1 MAKSSSGVDF
11 WEVWYAKMCIRD
23 RMYCEFIDIS
33 EYGENY
39 ITFTEYHDYIEP
51 IYMDADL
58 SKQDFVALL
67 KETIHQ
73 MVEPVVQRAIHNI
86 PLPDKLAIAFSD
98 EEPVELLD
106 RIAKIDLSLIHIYQ
120 IQRRYILTQFIMKER

>member
-1 MAKSSSGVDF
+1 M
-11 WEVWYAKMCIRD
+11 
-23 RMYCEFIDIS
+23 MYCEFIEIS

-51 IYMDADL
+51 IYMDADM

-86 PLPDKLAIAFSD
+86 PLPDAIKGVTKRD
-98 EEPVELLD
+98 TP
-106 RIAKIDLSLIHIYQ
+106 
-120 IQRRYILTQFIMKER
+120 T

>member
-1 MAKSSSGVDF
+1 
-11 WEVWYAKMCIRD
+11 
-23 RMYCEFIDIS
+23 
-33 EYGENY
+33 
-39 ITFTEYHDYIEP
+39 
-51 IYMDADL
+51 MDEDL

-73 MVEPVVQRAIHNI
+73 MVEPVVQRAIHSL

-106 RIAKIDLSLIHIYQ
+106 RIAKIDFEARKLVYQ
-120 IQRRYILTQFIMKER
+120 YLKLMLAI

>member
-1 MAKSSSGVDF
+1 M
-11 WEVWYAKMCIRD
+11 
-23 RMYCEFIDIS
+23 MYCEFIDIS

-51 IYMDADL
+51 IYMDADM

-73 MVEPVVQRAIHNI
+73 RVSPVVERAIHSL

-106 RIAKIDLSLIHIYQ
+106 HIAKIDFEARKLVYQ
-120 IQRRYILTQFIMKER
+120 YLKLMLTI

>member
-1 MAKSSSGVDF
+1 M
-11 WEVWYAKMCIRD
+11 
-23 RMYCEFIDIS
+23 MYCEFIDIS

-39 ITFTEYHDYIEP
+39 ITFTEYQDYVEP
-51 IYMDADL
+51 IYMECDM

-73 MVEPVVQRAIHNI
+73 MVEPVVQRAIHSL

-106 RIAKIDLSLIHIYQ
+106 HIAKIDFEARKLVYQ
-120 IQRRYILTQFIMKER
+120 YLKLMLTI

>member
-1 MAKSSSGVDF
+1 M
-11 WEVWYAKMCIRD
+11 
-23 RMYCEFIDIS
+23 MYCEFIDIS

-73 MVEPVVQRAIHNI
+73 MVEPVVQRASWNFYSEIFTGFWKFVVI
-86 PLPDKLAIAFSD
+86 
-98 EEPVELLD
+98 V
-106 RIAKIDLSLIHIYQ
+106 
-120 IQRRYILTQFIMKER
+120 

>member
-1 MAKSSSGVDF
+1 M
-11 WEVWYAKMCIRD
+11 
-23 RMYCEFIDIS
+23 MYSEFINIS

-39 ITFTEYHDYIEP
+39 ITFTEYHDYVEP
-51 IYMDADL
+51 IYMDADM

-73 MVEPVVQRAIHNI
+73 MVSLVVERAIHSI
-86 PLPDKLAIAFSD
+86 SLPDKLAIVFSD

-106 RIAKIDLSLIHIYQ
+106 HIAKIDFEARKLVYQ
-120 IQRRYILTQFIMKER
+120 YLKLMLAI

>member
-1 MAKSSSGVDF
+1 M
-11 WEVWYAKMCIRD
+11 
-23 RMYCEFIDIS
+23 MYCEFIDIS

-39 ITFTEYHDYIEP
+39 ITFTEYHE
-51 IYMDADL
+51 
-58 SKQDFVALL
+58 
-67 KETIHQ
+67 

-106 RIAKIDLSLIHIYQ
+106 RIAKIDFEARKLVYQ
-120 IQRRYILTQFIMKER
+120 YLKLMLTI

>member
-1 MAKSSSGVDF
+1 M
-11 WEVWYAKMCIRD
+11 
-23 RMYCEFIDIS
+23 MYCEFINIS
-33 EYGENY
+33 EYEENY

-73 MVEPVVQRAIHNI
+73 MVEPVVQRDIHSL

-106 RIAKIDLSLIHIYQ
+106 RIAKIDFEARKLVYQ
-120 IQRRYILTQFIMKER
+120 YLKLMLAI

>member
-1 MAKSSSGVDF
+1 M
-11 WEVWYAKMCIRD
+11 
-23 RMYCEFIDIS
+23 MYCEFIDIS

-58 SKQDFVALL
+58 YKQDFVALL

-106 RIAKIDLSLIHIYQ
+106 RIAKIDFEARKLVYQ
-120 IQRRYILTQFIMKER
+120 YLKLMLTI

>member
-1 MAKSSSGVDF
+1 M
-11 WEVWYAKMCIRD
+11 
-23 RMYCEFIDIS
+23 MYCEFIDIS

-86 PLPDKLAIAFSD
+86 PDKLAIAFSD

-106 RIAKIDLSLIHIYQ
+106 RIAKIDFEARKLVYQ
-120 IQRRYILTQFIMKER
+120 YLKLMLTI